1 MKKLFSFALVALMTG
16 LLLCSCTKS
25 KEAQFIDD
33 LQNLVKTV
41 ENLTTDQLS
50 KAMQGEEDPFTAEV
64 KKMQEKYGD
73 LGDMSK
79 EDLQKAGF
87 NFTDEQVAQIAELQK
102 KAEETIKKKVQ
113 EMLGGLGE
121 AAGAA
126 AGEAAEDAAEAI
138 EDAAEDA
145 AEAIEDAADAVA
157 D

>member
-25 KEAQFIDD
+25 KEEQFIDD

-50 KAMQGEEDPFTAEV
+50 KVMQGEEDPFTAEV

-121 AAGAA
+121 AV
-126 AGEAAEDAAEAI
+126 EDAAEAV
-138 EDAAEDA
+138 EDAAEDPAEAVADAAEDA
-145 AEAIEDAADAVA
+145 AEAVA

>member
-25 KEAQFIDD
+25 KEEQFIDD

-121 AAGAA
+121 AV
-126 AGEAAEDAAEAI
+126 EDAAEDPA
-138 EDAAEDA
+138 EAVADAAEDA
-145 AEAIEDAADAVA
+145 AEAVA